1 MGRVVL
7 AWIAVLAIMYFVP
20 FFVYGPASSLGWVEF
35 PAPDAP
41 LQFMLSVLVLKM
53 GIVTGFVLLFYL
65 GRSVFSRR
73 WIGYGAAWW
82 LMFAV
87 GEIGEAIGPD
97 YGWSE
102 AFAGILSEA
111 VYVPLSAFV
120 VSRLLGVKHTT
131 SA

>member
-1 MGRVVL
+1 MRRVAL
-7 AWIAVLAIMYFVP
+7 AWVAVLAIMYFVP

-41 LQFMLSVLVLKM
+41 MRFMLSVLVLKL
-53 GIVTGFVLLFYL
+53 GIASGFVFLFFL

-73 WIGYGAAWW
+73 WIAYAAAWW

-97 YGWSE
+97 YGLSE

-111 VYVPLSAFV
+111 VYVPLSAYV
-120 VSRLLGVKHTT
+120 VSRLLGGRHTT
-131 SA
+131 FA